1 MTAYRFTRS
10 AREDL
15 FDIWLYPQETW
26 GEAQAD
32 AYQDALHLFCE
43 RIAAGPAQ
51 AKAVPGLDG
60 VRAHP
65 CQHHYLFFVEQ
76 DSAVIIVA
84 VLHGRMNLVER
95 LRDRL

>member
-1 MTAYRFTRS
+1 MTIYRFTRS

-15 FDIWLYPQETW
+15 IDIWLYTRENW

-32 AYQDALHLFCE
+32 SYQDSLHVCCE
-43 RIAAGPAQ
+43 QIAVGRAQ
-51 AKAVPGLDG
+51 VKLVPGLN
-60 VRAHP
+60 RIRSHR

-76 DSAVIIVA
+76 NSSVVIIA
-84 VLHGRMNLVER
+84 VLHERMNLIER

>member
-15 FDIWLYPQETW
+15 IDIWLYTQETW
-26 GEAQAD
+26 DEVQAD
-32 AYQDALHLFCE
+32 VYQDALHLCCE
-43 RIAAGPAQ
+43 RIAAGRVQ
-51 AKAVPGLDG
+51 ARHVPGLDG
-60 VRAHP
+60 VRAYR

-76 DSAVIIVA
+76 NSAVIILA
-84 VLHGRMNLVER
+84 VLHERMNLVER

>member
-10 AREDL
+10 AQEDL
-15 FDIWLYPQETW
+15 IDIWLYTQETW

-32 AYQDALHLFCE
+32 VYQDALHLCCE
-43 RIAAGPAQ
+43 RIAAGQAQ
-51 AKAVPGLDG
+51 AKPVPGLDG
-60 VRAHP
+60 VRSHR

-84 VLHGRMNLVER
+84 VLHERMSLVER

>member
-1 MTAYRFTRS
+1 MTAHRFTRS
-10 AREDL
+10 AQEDL
-15 FDIWLYPQETW
+15 IDIWLYTQETW

-32 AYQDALHLFCE
+32 VYQDALHLCCE
-43 RIAAGPAQ
+43 RIAAGRAQ
-51 AKAVPGLDG
+51 AKPVPGLDG
-60 VRAHP
+60 VRSHR

-84 VLHGRMNLVER
+84 VLHERMNLVER